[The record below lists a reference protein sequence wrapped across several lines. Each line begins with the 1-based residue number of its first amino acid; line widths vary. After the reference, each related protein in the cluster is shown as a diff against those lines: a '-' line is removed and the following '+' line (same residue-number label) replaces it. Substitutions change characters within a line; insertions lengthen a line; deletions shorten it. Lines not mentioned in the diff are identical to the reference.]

1 MKTRELN
8 DFYKV
13 KTGPIPATV
22 SRGRNSTWKSVLTNM
37 PVGSWML
44 IPDKGRS
51 GAANAAGLYLKGEY
65 SLLRCKDQR
74 AYVLIRK

>member
-1 MKTRELN
+1 MKTRNLN

-22 SRGRNSTWKSVLTNM
+22 SRGRNSTWRSVLTNM

-44 IPDKGRS
+44 IPDKNRA
-51 GAANAAGLYLKGEY
+51 GAADAANRYIKGEY